1 MKNKSKQSQKSPLY
15 IILLGAGLLVLAGLL
30 YWGLSS
36 SRTTVTNTP
45 VQATEPLTDADVERI
60 SVSDA
65 KAAFDSETA
74 LFVDTRDLDSFNQGH
89 IPGAVLITSTQVESK
104 LSELDA
110 SVPVITYCT

>member
-1 MKNKSKQSQKSPLY
+1 MSNQNKQTKKSPLF

-45 VQATEPLTDADVERI
+45 VQATVPLTDADVDRV
-60 SVSDA
+60 SLSDA
-65 KAAFDSETA
+65 KAAFDSDSA
-74 LFVDTRDLDSFNQGH
+74 LFVDTRDLDSYNQGH
-89 IPGAVLITSTQVESK
+89 IPGAVLITSSEVESK
-104 LSELDA
+104 LRELDP